1 MTINYRAAVRAAF
14 AEKKAINYNTF
25 KTYCAGDNC
34 DDKVTRAAFKTYRD
48 RAAVLVSVI
57 ADEQASITNGA
68 PIDAARVIDAAKN
81 YLCVFAETSK
91 DNAALLFN
99 VDTAETNDA
108 AAMRIISALAP
119 IAKNGTAK
127 QFDGA
132 RRGAINLNAD
142 GKATATI
149 MQALETWALDRIN
162 GARANNAAMLILD
175 KKQRKA
181 AAAAKRNAQ
190 KAAAEKAK
198 AETTAAPATV
208 PAVDNTAA

>member
-14 AEKKAINYNTF
+14 ADKA
-25 KTYCAGDNC
+25 
-34 DDKVTRAAFKTYRD
+34 TRAAFKAYRD

-57 ADEQASITNGA
+57 ADEQANITNGA

-81 YLCVFAETSK
+81 YLCIFAETSK

-108 AAMRIISALAP
+108 AAMRIVSALGS

-127 QFDGA
+127 QFDGI

-162 GARANNAAMLILD
+162 RTRANNAAMLILD

-198 AETTAAPATV
+198 AETPAA